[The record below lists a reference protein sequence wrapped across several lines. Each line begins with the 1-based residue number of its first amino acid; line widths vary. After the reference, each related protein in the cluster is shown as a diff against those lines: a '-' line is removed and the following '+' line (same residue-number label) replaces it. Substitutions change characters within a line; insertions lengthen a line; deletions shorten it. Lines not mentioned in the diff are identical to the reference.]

1 MVILKESKFMDL
13 QRPLPKTDHYFV
25 ITVLEHID
33 ASSIHFFFVLFELR
47 IASFTE
53 VTLSNFFSGIIPV
66 RLALLFHLCLAQGSH
81 PRVPLLGSTLGSHIR
96 TPP

>member
-1 MVILKESKFMDL
+1 MVILKESKFMDF

-25 ITVLEHID
+25 ITVLEHIE

-53 VTLSNFFSGIIPV
+53 VTLSSVSPKGPTP
-66 RLALLFHLCLAQGSH
+66 GSH
-81 PRVPLLGSTLGSHIR
+81 FWA
-96 TPP
+96 PP